1 MAMRAGKLK
10 DRISFD
16 QPTYDGDGLRV
27 GWNEG
32 AFECWAA
39 IRYLRGGET
48 VQAARLAGRQP
59 AVITVRL
66 SSDAED
72 VTTDWKLR
80 DLGLDREYAV
90 TAPPVSTDDGKWLEI
105 TCESGVAV

>member
-1 MAMRAGKLK
+1 MAMRAGNLK
-10 DRISFD
+10 HRISFD
-16 QPTYDGDGLRV
+16 EPTYDGDELRV

-32 AFECWAA
+32 AFECWAS

-59 AVITVRL
+59 AVVTVRL
-66 SSDAED
+66 PSEAAN
-72 VTTDWKLR
+72 VTADWKLR
-80 DLGLDREYAV
+80 DVHLDREYAV
-90 TAPPVSTDDGKWLEI
+90 TAPPVPTDDGKWLEI